1 MLLVSKSF
9 RKLRQYGPNKK
20 QIGLAGNLTAAN
32 DELKRKL
39 PTSKDKSLKI
49 ACISRIVKMKNFV
62 FSFHLLSKVSVPV
75 EFMFMDL
82 SKINFTGR
90 IVLKLASKLPT
101 NIKFKYCGSLD
112 YDEVKKELVKYD
124 LFLLPTLGEN
134 FGHVIFEALSVGT
147 PVLISNKTPWNNL
160 TQEGVGWDLPLTNV
174 GKYVEVIEDLYNEPF
189 EARSNRNKRCLAFAR
204 KKKKILSILRNIK
217 NFFHLRDNN
226 HNLKRLF

>member
-1 MLLVSKSF
+1 MIAKDSF
-9 RKLRQYGPNKK
+9 
-20 QIGLAGNLTAAN
+20 
-32 DELKRKL
+32 
-39 PTSKDKSLKI
+39 
-49 ACISRIVKMKNFV
+49 ISRIVKMKNFV

-75 EFMFMDL
+75 EFYVYGPVEDKL
-82 SKINFTGR
+82 YWKNC
-90 IVLKLASKLPT
+90 LKLASKLPT

-189 EARSNRNKRCLAFAR
+189 EARSNRNTRCLAFAR
-204 KKKKILSILRNIK
+204 KKEENLVNIEKYKKLFS
-217 NFFHLRDNN
+217 
-226 HNLKRLF
+226 LKG